1 MRISIVY
8 KRNANGFSFLSF
20 QFSFFPSHFS
30 RHQKSFDNFSQIFSR
45 LNWMIHTILYSI
57 SKLMNSKLMNQLKE
71 FISRT
76 NRHRNSC
83 NMGIKIS
90 TPRSSHPPLPSFL
103 SPSSSSPLIFSL
115 FSVFLLF
122 ASICER
128 SQSPLPYFRENGNYL
143 ASCLW

>member
-20 QFSFFPSHFS
+20 QFPFFPSHFS

-45 LNWMIHTILYSI
+45 LNWMIHNSI

-76 NRHRNSC
+76 NRHHNSC